1 MQRNPTPAPNEQTP
15 PVIGYQG
22 EPGAFSDAAARALI
36 AGANTRG
43 YASFDDLIAAVDRGD
58 LPYGLLPVENSI
70 FGPIARSYDLLWAH
84 SSLVITDET
93 VHRIVMNL
101 IGTKDATEEGLTEIR
116 SHPVALEQIR
126 RYAGLHPTWKR
137 AVVEDTAGAVAQI
150 VAANDPRIAAVGPA
164 LTADLY
170 GGKILRSGIQDDAE
184 NFTRFFLLQRN
195 GTARRNLNRACV
207 AFELNNRAGA
217 LRDALSAFADR
228 GIDLRSLVSRPD
240 RRNPFNYRFYCEVT
254 EVDSGRLD
262 EALSSIDG
270 STRVFGVY

>member
-1 MQRNPTPAPNEQTP
+1 MQRNPTTAQNQAP

-22 EPGAFSDAAARALI
+22 EPGAFSDAAARELI
-36 AGANTRG
+36 PGANTRG
-43 YASFDDLIAAVDRGD
+43 YASFDDLIAAVDREEV
-58 LPYGLLPVENSI
+58 PYGLLPVENSI
-70 FGPIARSYDLLWAH
+70 FGPITRSYDLLWKH
-84 SSLVITDET
+84 TSLVITDET

-101 IGTKDATEEGLTEIR
+101 IGTKDATEEGLAEIR

-126 RYAGLHPTWKR
+126 RYADEHPAWKR
-137 AVVEDTAGAVAQI
+137 VVVEDTAGAVAQI
-150 VAANDPRIAAVGPA
+150 VAANDPRVAAVGPA
-164 LTADLY
+164 LTAELY

-195 GTARRNLNRACV
+195 GIARRNLDRACV

-228 GIDLRSLVSRPD
+228 GIDLRSLVCRPD
-240 RRNPFNYRFYCEVT
+240 RRNPFNYRFYCEIT
-254 EVDSGRLD
+254 EIDAGRLE